1 MNKLSLM
8 PLSGPFGVEVHGVDI
23 ARGVDP
29 ETLHALALAFVE
41 HKVLLL
47 RDQDLSPDAYAAF
60 ARAWGTPRIDGF
72 AERNV
77 PGFDYMSTV
86 GNVGGVNEQ
95 EVYRNGASFWHTDC
109 AAEADPDATT
119 MLYCLQA
126 PEEGGETLIADMQA
140 AYEAL
145 DAETRREIDPL
156 IAVHRYSGT
165 GEIVGGREDWEHPL
179 QPVSEETAQ
188 RLPPPARRPVARRHS
203 VSGRKGLYSPAG
215 SMVAIEGMEHVAAHR
230 LMRRLKLHAV
240 DDAFRY
246 AHRYRPRDLLMWD
259 NTATLHCAR
268 PIGPREG
275 GRNCRLLHRIV
286 PLGLPRPL
294 RAGGRHSPGLTAAA
308 GNREQQGHFRRPRNL
323 PDSRSSAND
332 RNDEPP
338 VPTIP
343 VFFPSFP

>member
-1 MNKLSLM
+1 MFELALT
-8 PLSGPFGVEVHGVDI
+8 PLPGPFGAQVHGVDL

-29 ETLHALALAFVE
+29 ETLRALALAFVE

-47 RDQDLSPDAYAAF
+47 RDQGLSPDAYAAF
-60 ARAWGTPRIDGF
+60 ARAWGTPRVDGF

-145 DAETRREIDPL
+145 DEETRRNIDPL
-156 IAVHRYSGT
+156 VAVHRYSGT
-165 GEIVGGREDWEHPL
+165 GEIVGGREEWEHTL
-179 QPVSEETAQ
+179 QPVTEETAE
-188 RLPPPARRPVARRHS
+188 RLPPPARRPLARAHS
-203 VSGRKGLYSPAG
+203 VTGRKGLYSPAG
-215 SMVAIEGMEHVAAHR
+215 SIVAVEGMEREEAHH
-230 LMRRLKLHAV
+230 LVRRLKLHAILPE
-240 DDAFRY
+240 FRY
-246 AHRYRPRDLLMWD
+246 AHRYRSGDLLMWD
-259 NTATLHCAR
+259 NTATLHFAR
-268 PIGPREG
+268 PIGPHDG
-275 GRNCRLLHRIV
+275 GRNRRLLHRIV

-294 RAGGRHSPGLTAAA
+294 RAEGCAVPG
-308 GNREQQGHFRRPRNL
+308 
-323 PDSRSSAND
+323 
-332 RNDEPP
+332 
-338 VPTIP
+338 
-343 VFFPSFP
+343 